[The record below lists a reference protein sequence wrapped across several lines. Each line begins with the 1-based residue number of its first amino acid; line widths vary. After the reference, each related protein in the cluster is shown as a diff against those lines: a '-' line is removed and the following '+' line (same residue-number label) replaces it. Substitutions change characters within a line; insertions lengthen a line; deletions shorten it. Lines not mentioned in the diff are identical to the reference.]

1 MKSKMKVTIGAL
13 ALGLA
18 LPVLAVPRASLP
30 QPRTDHGVTY
40 LSGGI
45 GHEEALA
52 MKAEA
57 KHYPLSMVF
66 SEGKRGE
73 YLANVD
79 VTIRNS
85 LGRIVLTTVSDGP
98 IMLLKLPAGEYKIAA
113 TSNGKTL
120 HRSVMV
126 AHKGDMALSFN
137 WPQA

>member
-1 MKSKMKVTIGAL
+1 MKSKAKITIGVL
-13 ALGLA
+13 TLGLA
-18 LPVLAVPRASLP
+18 LPVWAVTQASLP
-30 QPRTDHGVTY
+30 QSRTDHGITY
-40 LSGGI
+40 LSGGV
-45 GHEEALA
+45 GHDEALA

-85 LGRIVLTTVSDGP
+85 LGKILLTTVSDGP
-98 IMLLKLPAGEYKIAA
+98 IMLLKLPAGEYKVAA
-113 TSNGKTL
+113 TANGKTL
-120 HRSVMV
+120 HRSVIV
-126 AHKGDMALSFN
+126 GHKGDMALSLN

>member
-1 MKSKMKVTIGAL
+1 MKSKVKVAIGAL
-13 ALGLA
+13 TLGLA
-18 LPVLAVPRASLP
+18 VPVFAVTQVSLP
-30 QPRTDHGVTY
+30 QSRTDNGITY

-73 YLANVD
+73 YLANVG

-85 LGRIVLTTVSDGP
+85 LGKIVLVTVSDGP
-98 IMLLKLPAGEYKIAA
+98 IMLLKLPAGEYKVAA
-113 TSNGKTL
+113 TANGKTL
-120 HRSVMV
+120 HRSVIV
-126 AHKGDMALSFN
+126 GHKGDMALSFN
-137 WPQA
+137 WPKA

>member
-18 LPVLAVPRASLP
+18 LPVLAVTQASLP

-85 LGRIVLTTVSDGP
+85 LGKVVLTTVSGGP
-98 IMLLKLPAGEYKIAA
+98 IMLLKLPAGEYKIVA

-120 HRSVMV
+120 HRSVIV
-126 AHKGDMALSFN
+126 GHKGDMALSFN